1 MRTKPLNNNPHS
13 MALIMENF
21 KKFIDEVDTE
31 EIDNTVYL
39 FENKRVK
46 TCQFDML
53 LEKVDNKLLTLEEV
67 IKIWEKSILYEL
79 KQVEKLDEGI
89 LQWTKEKIA
98 SLGKAGFQKWVAA
111 VTKLGREAVGVFIT
125 KFKQGIEL
133 VSRLVKQ
140 MKSPEFGA
148 KVYFGATSAIRTV
161 MRGAKTVLRFMG
173 PFVIA
178 LCVILVIS
186 LALPAVAH
194 AAAAQTGGEEQI
206 LQIAIEICA
215 EAIDL
220 MSGVEQIEP
229 ETLSKLQSITTVDS
243 EVINVVSDIA
253 FKQSES
259 IANQHVRAI
268 EVLLD
273 ALHERVMAGGEAM
286 TINDFMETAQGLDR
300 KTKEIITLA
309 MENAEAMQQS
319 DPQMAEQYARL
330 GASVEN
336 VSGGPLSSVV
346 EDIIHQGAE
355 STSRISRTAST
366 STTTTVPTRGVN
378 EQRT

>member
-67 IKIWEKSILYEL
+67 IKIWEKSILYEF

-89 LQWTKEKIA
+89 LQWTKEKI
-98 SLGKAGFQKWVAA
+98 GAGFKKWVAR
-111 VTKLGREAVGVFIT
+111 VTELGREAVGDFIT

-229 ETLSKLQSITTVDS
+229 ETLSNFQSITTVDG
-243 EVINVVSDIA
+243 EVINVVSDVA

-273 ALHERVMAGGEAM
+273 ALHERVRAGGEAM

-300 KTKEIITLA
+300 ETKEIISLA

-319 DPQMAEQYARL
+319 DPLMAKQYADL

-336 VSGGPLSSVV
+336 VTGGSLRSTL

-366 STTTTVPTRGVN
+366 STTTTVPTHGVN

>member
-1 MRTKPLNNNPHS
+1 
-13 MALIMENF
+13 
-21 KKFIDEVDTE
+21 
-31 EIDNTVYL
+31 
-39 FENKRVK
+39 
-46 TCQFDML
+46 
-53 LEKVDNKLLTLEEV
+53 
-67 IKIWEKSILYEL
+67 
-79 KQVEKLDEGI
+79 
-89 LQWTKEKIA
+89 
-98 SLGKAGFQKWVAA
+98 
-111 VTKLGREAVGVFIT
+111 
-125 KFKQGIEL
+125 
-133 VSRLVKQ
+133 
-140 MKSPEFGA
+140 
-148 KVYFGATSAIRTV
+148 
-161 MRGAKTVLRFMG
+161 MG

-229 ETLSKLQSITTVDS
+229 ETLSNFQSITTVDG
-243 EVINVVSDIA
+243 EVINVVSDVA

-273 ALHERVMAGGEAM
+273 ALHERVRAGGEAM

-300 KTKEIITLA
+300 ETKEIISLA

-319 DPQMAEQYARL
+319 DPLMAKQYADL

-336 VSGGPLSSVV
+336 VSGGSLVSTL
-346 EDIIHQGAE
+346 EDIIHQGE
-355 STSRISRTAST
+355 VTSRLSRGGAVG
-366 STTTTVPTRGVN
+366 TTTTVPTHVLP
-378 EQRT
+378 EQKT